1 MKHFEA
7 MGLDKMYRH
16 VFEAMGLDF
25 VFDYVRI
32 NASQVACNKS
42 LTRVARYRLP
52 QTQIGWI
59 RPGHVLN
66 V

>member
-1 MKHFEA
+1 MKQFEA

-32 NASQVACNKS
+32 NAS
-42 LTRVARYRLP
+42 
-52 QTQIGWI
+52 
-59 RPGHVLN
+59 
-66 V
+66 